1 MKEKTGKNAS
11 AKKVVLGVLIALIL
25 CGSAYAAIAVYM
37 QRDMGTIDETF
48 SGNRLQTP
56 EESFDQ
62 VEDVVTKSEE
72 ATHQVTALE
81 AN

>member
-37 QRDMGTIDETF
+37 QRDTGTIDETF

-56 EESFDQ
+56 D
-62 VEDVVTKSEE
+62 
-72 ATHQVTALE
+72 
-81 AN
+81 